1 MAEFDCNK
9 LFEDEAIRDTNL
21 KTSIV
26 DDSRAYAAE
35 TIAVR
40 NGLNET
46 VTVQLQGSA
55 TADFTDV
62 FNVGTTFTVAA
73 TTNDYE
79 TVTAKFLFYR
89 VTAQSVTTAPTTGDL
104 TIYIIK
110 GE

>member
-1 MAEFDCNK
+1 MAEFDLNK
-9 LFEDEAIRDTNL
+9 LFDVEAIRDTNL

-46 VTVQLQGSA
+46 VTCQLQGSP

-62 FNVGTTFTVAA
+62 FNIGNTFNIAA
-73 TTNDYE
+73 TSNGYE
-79 TVTAKFLFYR
+79 TVTTKFLFYR
-89 VTAQSVTTAPTTGDL
+89 ITAQCVSTAPTTGDL